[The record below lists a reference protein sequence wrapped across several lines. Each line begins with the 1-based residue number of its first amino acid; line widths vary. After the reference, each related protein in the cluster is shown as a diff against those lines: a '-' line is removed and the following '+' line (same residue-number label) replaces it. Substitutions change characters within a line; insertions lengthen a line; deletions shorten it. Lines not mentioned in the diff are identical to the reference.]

1 MRSQNLARALLRSAV
16 RNGTTAN
23 TRIAVPRSVSFAIAP
38 TSSASLRSFATS
50 GISLKKK
57 NKKKD
62 AFVAAEEEFN
72 DEEFAIEEEDDLFG
86 GVSSTTSASST
97 SSISSSPAMS
107 RAEFAKTLED
117 YQASLSWE
125 SIDRGQFPSLSR
137 FRNLA
142 AHVSNQSELDSV
154 LELASVYRDR
164 VGSLGVESGKVFA
177 ARAGRIGLPEIALN
191 AFLDRYKYG
200 LEFDQEALYYVQK
213 RLARK
218 LARGNREQIL
228 QSVELPGLPVQEVDL
243 LGMVAPATEAG
254 TEAVE
259 GQAGAEEG
267 GKAEAIQAKHELDMP
282 LARAQLSIIDRMCT
296 LATLTP
302 TPNPFLLSY
311 ITHAYITTFKL
322 NHPNSTTNPLL
333 TSIYTHTDNLISL
346 LAISAQQVLSSTS
359 SSTAELNLKKSI
371 HLAKNLSSTL
381 AYVAIRGQSKFNH
394 PTNNTI
400 HLDPV
405 RTLYRFIDASA
416 PQRSNVL
423 LRQVEPLLQRYA
435 RV

>member
-1 MRSQNLARALLRSAV
+1 
-16 RNGTTAN
+16 
-23 TRIAVPRSVSFAIAP
+23 
-38 TSSASLRSFATS
+38 
-50 GISLKKK
+50 
-57 NKKKD
+57 
-62 AFVAAEEEFN
+62 
-72 DEEFAIEEEDDLFG
+72 
-86 GVSSTTSASST
+86 
-97 SSISSSPAMS
+97 MS

-142 AHVSNQSELDSV
+142 AHVSNQSELESV
-154 LELASVYRDR
+154 LELASMYRDR
-164 VGSLGVESGKVFA
+164 VGSLGIESGKVFA

-228 QSVELPGLPVQEVDL
+228 QSVELPGLPVQEVDM
-243 LGMVAPATEAG
+243 LGMVAPAAEAG
-254 TEAVE
+254 AEAEAVE
-259 GQAGAEEG
+259 GESGSEEG

-333 TSIYTHTDNLISL
+333 TSIYTRTDNLISL
-346 LAISAQQVLSSTS
+346 LTISAQQVLSSTPTS
-359 SSTAELNLKKSI
+359 AAELNLKKSV
-371 HLAKNLSSTL
+371 HLGKNLTSTL
-381 AYVAIRGQSKFNH
+381 GYVAVRGQAKFKD
-394 PTNNTI
+394 PTDSNKQ
-400 HLDPV
+400 LDPV
-405 RTLYRFIDASA
+405 RTLYRFMDALG

>member
-16 RNGTTAN
+16 RNGSTAN
-23 TRIAVPRSVSFAIAP
+23 TRIAIPRSIALAVAP
-38 TSSASLRSFATS
+38 TSSSSVRSFAAS
-50 GISLKKK
+50 SISLKKK
-57 NKKKD
+57 NKKD
-62 AFVAAEEEFN
+62 AFAAASEEFN

-86 GVSSTTSASST
+86 GVSSTSTASST
-97 SSISSSPAMS
+97 SSTPAMS

-142 AHVSNQSELDSV
+142 AHASNQTELESV
-154 LELASVYRDR
+154 LELASMYRDR
-164 VGSLGVESGKVFA
+164 VGSLGVQSGKVFA

-228 QSVELPGLPVQEVDL
+228 ESVDLPGLPVQEVDM
-243 LGMVAPATEAG
+243 LGMVAPAAEA
-254 TEAVE
+254 AE
-259 GQAGAEEG
+259 GETGAEE

-333 TSIYTHTDNLISL
+333 SSIYTRTDNLISL
-346 LAISAQQVLSSTS
+346 LTISAQQVLSSTPS
-359 SSTAELNLKKSI
+359 SISAAELNLKKTV
-371 HLAKNLSSTL
+371 HLGKNLTSTL
-381 AYVAIRGQSKFNH
+381 GYVAVRGQGNFKD
-394 PTNNTI
+394 PTDGNKQ
-400 HLDPV
+400 LDPV
-405 RTLYRFIDASA
+405 RTLYRFMDALG